1 MRDLI
6 NYAVFGWYP
15 YLCLTVFLLGS
26 WVRFDREQYT
36 WRSGSSQLLRRRQLA
51 WGSNLF
57 HVGILVIFFGHF
69 VGLLTPIWVFDFDR
83 HFAHLQAMDGDRRRW
98 RCRRVLLYRHHAAD
112 PSPAVR
118 CAHPVRLRHS
128 AT

>member
-69 VGLLTPIWVFDFDR
+69 VGAGQVFG
-83 HFAHLQAMDGDRRRW
+83 AQAVGGQLVGLRAVRQ
-98 RCRRVLLYRHHAAD
+98 
-112 PSPAVR
+112 PSP
-118 CAHPVRLRHS
+118 HPLARGPGF
-128 AT
+128 

>member
-36 WRSGSSQLLRRRQLA
+36 
-51 WGSNLF
+51 
-57 HVGILVIFFGHF
+57 
-69 VGLLTPIWVFDFDR
+69 
-83 HFAHLQAMDGDRRRW
+83 
-98 RCRRVLLYRHHAAD
+98 
-112 PSPAVR
+112 
-118 CAHPVRLRHS
+118 
-128 AT
+128 

>member
-15 YLCLTVFLLGS
+15 TSPDVFLLGS

-36 WRSGSSQLLRRRQLA
+36 WRSGSSAVAPRQLA

-57 HVGILVIFFGHF
+57 HVGSL
-69 VGLLTPIWVFDFDR
+69 
-83 HFAHLQAMDGDRRRW
+83 
-98 RCRRVLLYRHHAAD
+98 
-112 PSPAVR
+112 
-118 CAHPVRLRHS
+118 
-128 AT
+128 

>member
-36 WRSGSSQLLRRRQLA
+36 WRSGSSSRRRA
-51 WGSNLF
+51 
-57 HVGILVIFFGHF
+57 
-69 VGLLTPIWVFDFDR
+69 
-83 HFAHLQAMDGDRRRW
+83 
-98 RCRRVLLYRHHAAD
+98 
-112 PSPAVR
+112 
-118 CAHPVRLRHS
+118 
-128 AT
+128 